1 MSDTVNGKRLFI
13 STLILVIVHLAGI
26 IGINSPYRDFFLVL
40 SPLNLLL
47 SAMLLLWNH
56 KRFNA
61 ATIIF
66 LAITATAGFL
76 VEVAGVHTHIIFG
89 SYDYG
94 KTLGL
99 KLFDVPL
106 IIGINWLM
114 LVYCA
119 GTIVN
124 KLNADIFVKSLTGA
138 ALLVAMDLLIE
149 PVAIKYDF
157 WDWYEGTV
165 PLRNYIA
172 WYVVSFLLLLLFN
185 KLQFNK
191 ENKLAQSLFIIQL
204 IFFAALC
211 AF

>member
-1 MSDTVNGKRLFI
+1 MPAPANHKRLLI
-13 STLILVIVHLAGI
+13 STIILVIVHLAGI
-26 IGINSPYRDFFLVL
+26 IGIHTPYKELFLAL

-47 SAMLLLWNH
+47 SALLLLWNH
-56 KRFNA
+56 KNFNN
-61 ATIIF
+61 ATLSF
-66 LAITATAGFL
+66 LIITAVAGFL
-76 VEVAGVHTHIIFG
+76 VEVAGVHTRLIFG
-89 SYDYG
+89 SYLYG

-106 IIGINWLM
+106 IIGINWMM

-124 KLNADIFVKSLTGA
+124 RLNAGTVIKSLAGA

-149 PVAIKYDF
+149 PVAIRYDF
-157 WDWYEGTV
+157 WDWYEGSI

-172 WYVVSFLLLLLFN
+172 WFVVSFLLLLLFN

>member
-56 KRFNA
+56 KHFNA

-119 GTIVN
+119 GT
-124 KLNADIFVKSLTGA
+124 
-138 ALLVAMDLLIE
+138 
-149 PVAIKYDF
+149 
-157 WDWYEGTV
+157 
-165 PLRNYIA
+165 
-172 WYVVSFLLLLLFN
+172 
-185 KLQFNK
+185 
-191 ENKLAQSLFIIQL
+191 
-204 IFFAALC
+204 
-211 AF
+211 